1 MFLFDNQL
9 ITGDNNSRT
18 LLTLKGVITPATER
32 LNGLARGEGNKW
44 GEEEEDSFTLK
55 RNRMKMKDPESRTK
69 ERWISLEKV

>member
-32 LNGLARGEGNKW
+32 PNGLVRGEGNKW
-44 GEEEEDSFTLK
+44 GEQEEDNFTLK
-55 RNRMKMKDPESRTK
+55 
-69 ERWISLEKV
+69 